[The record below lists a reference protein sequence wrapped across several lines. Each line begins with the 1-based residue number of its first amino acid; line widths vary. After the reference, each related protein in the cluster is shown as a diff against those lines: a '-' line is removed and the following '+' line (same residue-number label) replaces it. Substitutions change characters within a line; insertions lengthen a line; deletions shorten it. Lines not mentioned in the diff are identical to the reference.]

1 MDREGTLD
9 TMEVQVEVS
18 SLNFSD
24 TVRDLQKR
32 EQSVQKTI
40 KEFLGVST
48 KVRLVE
54 PRTIDRSEG
63 KAVRVLDKRKL
74 KA

>member
-1 MDREGTLD
+1 M
-9 TMEVQVEVS
+9 
-18 SLNFSD
+18 
-24 TVRDLQKR
+24 
-32 EQSVQKTI
+32 VQKNI

-54 PRTIDRSEG
+54 ARTIDRSEG

>member
-1 MDREGTLD
+1 
-9 TMEVQVEVS
+9 MEVS
-18 SLNFSD
+18 GANFSD

-32 EQSVQKTI
+32 EQMVQKNI

-54 PRTIDRSEG
+54 ARTIDRSEG